1 MRASCVSVHG
11 AAARPSREVL
21 QRSLPAGGRQDR
33 ASLRLPAPP
42 LPLEGRKAPSEPF
55 GNSGQQPPRPAS
67 ACRKRPFTTH
77 ADRLPRLRVR
87 RPRRPLRTKSTA
99 GPLVGTGLTGRNA
112 ARTLESLCFAG
123 SAPGL
128 SCLLSYARLWRAWGR
143 APSKYQPTPT
153 PIRTRPRMSSTTR
166 RHTGSKVPG
175 RPPSRPSRSVWSAN
189 GLARGGHPLSASL
202 TMRLPSTR
210 YGWRSLTASGR
221 CRGRGPHSPRF
232 AGRPL

>member
-1 MRASCVSVHG
+1 MPSC
-11 AAARPSREVL
+11 P
-21 QRSLPAGGRQDR
+21 
-33 ASLRLPAPP
+33 
-42 LPLEGRKAPSEPF
+42 
-55 GNSGQQPPRPAS
+55 
-67 ACRKRPFTTH
+67 KRPFTTH

-112 ARTLESLCFAG
+112 ARTLESSCFAG

-128 SCLLSYARLWRAWGR
+128 SCLLSYALLWRAWGR
-143 APSKYQPTPT
+143 APSKYPPTPT

-189 GLARGGHPLSASL
+189 GLARGGHPLPASL

-221 CRGRGPHSPRF
+221 CRGRGPHSPRS